1 LRLKP
6 AQNGYFL
13 PKLIFF
19 QKSSAWVKQKNFQ
32 DFEIGFLFPPVVHRR
47 KSALR
52 QNEKTGE

>member
-32 DFEIGFLFPPVVHRR
+32 DFEIGFFIPTCCSQAQISFAP
-47 KSALR
+47 K
-52 QNEKTGE
+52 